1 MAISSVNNSY
11 GYQGMAAKS
20 MGADHAQA
28 LKEKF
33 SYFNSSASISGIPT
47 SVSVSP
53 SFMEKCAK
61 DPEKAAFLEENLA
74 AIPECVSSVK
84 ANCLG
89 TVTNISYQFD
99 GNGEITVIMS
109 GTNDP
114 DGKIA
119 KENAEKKAKEQQA
132 AKERLIDRRNNSI
145 RAKGKSIQLATEKLI
160 KNVGLPE
167 AWKPISKV
175 DSIEISEEGRLAAER
190 EKAAQAEPT
199 EEEDDEVSES
209 RGGKVAVN
217 EHKRARQIAAAKCQ
231 NDVRQVI
238 AMLQKDMSDCKAG
251 LEKGWCDEAEIAKVQ
266 ALLNSAQA
274 RLSQVPREAEDDL
287 GISEFDLAGLM

>member
-1 MAISSVNNSY
+1 MAISSVNNSH

-33 SYFNSSASISGIPT
+33 SYFNSSVSISGIPT

-53 SFMEKCAK
+53 SFLEKCAK

-74 AIPECVSSVK
+74 AIPDCVSSVK

-132 AKERLIDRRNNSI
+132 AKKRLLDRRNNSI

-190 EKAAQAEPT
+190 EKAAQAEPV
-199 EEEDDEVSES
+199 EEDDEVSES

-231 NDVRQVI
+231 DDVRQVI

>member
-1 MAISSVNNSY
+1 MAILSVNNSY
-11 GYQGMAAKS
+11 GYQGIAAKS

-53 SFMEKCAK
+53 SFLEKCAK
-61 DPEKAAFLEENLA
+61 GPEKAAFLEENLA

-175 DSIEISEEGRLAAER
+175 DSIGISEEGRLAAER
-190 EKAAQAEPT
+190 EKAAQAEPA
-199 EEEDDEVSES
+199 EEEDEVSES
-209 RGGKVAVN
+209 HGGKVAVN

-231 NDVRQVI
+231 DDVRQVI

>member
-11 GYQGMAAKS
+11 GYQGTAAKS

-53 SFMEKCAK
+53 SFLEKCAH

-74 AIPECVSSVK
+74 AIPDCVSSVK

-119 KENAEKKAKEQQA
+119 KENAEKKAKEQ
-132 AKERLIDRRNNSI
+132 
-145 RAKGKSIQLATEKLI
+145 
-160 KNVGLPE
+160 
-167 AWKPISKV
+167 
-175 DSIEISEEGRLAAER
+175 
-190 EKAAQAEPT
+190 
-199 EEEDDEVSES
+199 
-209 RGGKVAVN
+209 
-217 EHKRARQIAAAKCQ
+217 
-231 NDVRQVI
+231 
-238 AMLQKDMSDCKAG
+238 
-251 LEKGWCDEAEIAKVQ
+251 
-266 ALLNSAQA
+266 
-274 RLSQVPREAEDDL
+274 
-287 GISEFDLAGLM
+287 

>member
-53 SFMEKCAK
+53 SFLEKCAK

-74 AIPECVSSVK
+74 AIPDCVSSVK

-132 AKERLIDRRNNSI
+132 AKERLLDRRNNSV

-160 KNVGLPE
+160 KNMGLPE

-190 EKAAQAEPT
+190 EKAAQAEPA

-231 NDVRQVI
+231 DDVRQVI

-251 LEKGWCDEAEIAKVQ
+251 LERGWCDEAEIAKVQ

>member
-53 SFMEKCAK
+53 SFLEKCAK

-74 AIPECVSSVK
+74 AIPDCVSSVK

-99 GNGEITVIMS
+99 GNGEIIVIMS

-132 AKERLIDRRNNSI
+132 AKKRLIDRRNNSV
-145 RAKGKSIQLATEKLI
+145 RAKGKSIQLATERLI
-160 KNVGLPE
+160 KNAELPE
-167 AWKPISKV
+167 AWKPISKA

-190 EKAAQAEPT
+190 EKAAQAEPA

>member
-53 SFMEKCAK
+53 SFLEKCAK

-74 AIPECVSSVK
+74 AIPECISSVK

-190 EKAAQAEPT
+190 EKAAQAEPA